1 MCTVK
6 TSPTSAKKEAEGRVW
21 EVWQGWEGR
30 GGREG
35 GCQRDLEKLN
45 TRLGSYKIG
54 NSISLHNIIQIQF
67 DGEKKRPSLK
77 M

>member
-1 MCTVK
+1 MCT
-6 TSPTSAKKEAEGRVW
+6 SPSATKKAGVRVW
-21 EVWQGWEGR
+21 EGSEAWEGRRVR

-54 NSISLHNIIQIQF
+54 NSISLHNISQIQF
-67 DGEKKRPSLK
+67 DGEKKGQV
-77 M
+77 